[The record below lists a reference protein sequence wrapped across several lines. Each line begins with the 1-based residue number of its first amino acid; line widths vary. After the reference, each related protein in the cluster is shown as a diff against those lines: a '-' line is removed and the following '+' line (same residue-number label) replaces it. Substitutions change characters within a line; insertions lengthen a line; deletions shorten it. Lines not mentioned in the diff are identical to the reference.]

1 MGHTKPEMLADIA
14 KELDVIRR
22 LEGIKERS
30 PGVFYYKSIAFLHFH
45 DKDGERWADVKSLRG
60 YRKVDIEFRADRG
73 ARRKFVESVKGA
85 HALLAEGPIALRPK
99 RPGRSRRAS
108 AR

>member
-1 MGHTKPEMLADIA
+1 MWHSSAAMGHTKPEMLADIA
-14 KELDVIRR
+14 AELAAVRG

-45 DKDGERWADVKSLRG
+45 DKNGKRWADVKSPRG
-60 YRKVDIEFRADRG
+60 YREVAIDFQADAR
-73 ARRKFVESVKGA
+73 ARRKFVQSVTDA
-85 HALLAEGPIALRPK
+85 HALLSKETKA
-99 RPGRSRRAS
+99 